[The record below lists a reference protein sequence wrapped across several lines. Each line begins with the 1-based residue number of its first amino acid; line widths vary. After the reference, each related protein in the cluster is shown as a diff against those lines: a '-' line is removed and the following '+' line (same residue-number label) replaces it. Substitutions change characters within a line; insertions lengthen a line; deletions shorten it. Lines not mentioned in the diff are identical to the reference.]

1 MRLAPPKFP
10 EVLEGKVISWLTAI
24 FWPSKSSDM
33 SCLDY
38 WFWGVTMVEITRAPP
53 RTLTALKRTVEAFAE
68 SLDREEE
75 VQSAL
80 HNRKRAQA
88 YWAVGDASF

>member
-1 MRLAPPKFP
+1 MATPRFQKVF
-10 EVLEGKVISWLTAI
+10 EGKVISWLTTI
-24 FWPSKSSDM
+24 SWPSKSSDM

-38 WFWGVTMVEITRAPP
+38 WFWRVTLVKITRAPP

-75 VQSAL
+75 VQSAR

-88 YWAVGDASF
+88 YLAVCDTSF